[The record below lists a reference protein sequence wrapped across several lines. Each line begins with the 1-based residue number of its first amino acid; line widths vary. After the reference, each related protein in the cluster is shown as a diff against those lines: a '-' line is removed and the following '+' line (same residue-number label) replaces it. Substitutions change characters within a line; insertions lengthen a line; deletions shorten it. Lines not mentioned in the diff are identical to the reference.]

1 MRHATGR
8 FWLMASTEP
17 LFGLRKFREDVA
29 ALEAQGKSLW
39 TEELAQHV
47 RAKVVQALLRMRET
61 YRRYSAFDDLVD
73 AFDEVL
79 VDAIDEVT
87 FQLGIARKSTVGVRS
102 KYQKQCTIDSFLD
115 HITERDGIDTILF
128 SFVEAVWQLTEPL
141 ETGSRPELSD
151 NSPRHQ
157 LSRHIRATL
166 EDHRVA
172 FDFVRGRF
180 VARGDQVM
188 HSRVVLPAL
197 TLLSGRDQFGDAER
211 RFLDALKSIQ
221 EGRFDDA
228 ITDSSAALEAVLG
241 SLGCSGN
248 TLGKKFQDAKGK
260 GLVTSHDLKLADWI
274 SADRASKGDA
284 HPEGASVARADA
296 WLATHIVGAIIV
308 RLAEQKSRE

>member
-17 LFGLRKFREDVA
+17 LFGLRKFRDDVA

-102 KYQKQCTIDSFLD
+102 KYQNQRTIDSFLD

-157 LSRHIRATL
+157 LSRHIRET
-166 EDHRVA
+166 
-172 FDFVRGRF
+172 
-180 VARGDQVM
+180 
-188 HSRVVLPAL
+188 SRRP
-197 TLLSGRDQFGDAER
+197 SGRIRLCARPFRCSR
-211 RFLDALKSIQ
+211 RPSYAFSRRTS
-221 EGRFDDA
+221 GPHA
-228 ITDSSAALEAVLG
+228 IVWPG
-241 SLGCSGN
+241 S
-248 TLGKKFQDAKGK
+248 
-260 GLVTSHDLKLADWI
+260 VW
-274 SADRASKGDA
+274 
-284 HPEGASVARADA
+284 
-296 WLATHIVGAIIV
+296 
-308 RLAEQKSRE
+308 